1 MRTLSSRILLATG
14 PILIVA
20 AAATGCSAATPSA
33 EAPASASGAA
43 SAAPSAAPS
52 STGQAAGAGATT
64 GRTTGSNTSKSSKI
78 AACKA
83 GDVRTTVTAQDTL
96 TTGASVRAMITL
108 VNTSS
113 RTCRVT
119 GWTTVTLV
127 NAAGEAAP
135 MTIRKVEE
143 PGPAEKID
151 LKPNTSALAGLKW
164 TQCDKGDDTCA
175 VGNTLEVGLP
185 GATGTAATL
194 EAFPSPEKSGIAMKS
209 ALLGPLQSSRQGVVA
224 W

>member
-1 MRTLSSRILLATG
+1 MRTLSSRILLAAG
-14 PILIVA
+14 PVLLAA
-20 AAATGCSAATPSA
+20 AAATGCSATATPQA
-33 EAPASASGAA
+33 EAPASASTSA
-43 SAAPSAAPS
+43 SPSAAPS
-52 STGQAAGAGATT
+52 STGQAAGTTT
-64 GRTTGSNTSKSSKI
+64 GKTTGSSTSKSGKT

-83 GDVRTTVTAQDTL
+83 GDLETTVTAQDPL
-96 TTGASVRAMITL
+96 TTGATVRAMIT
-108 VNTSS
+108 VTNTSS
-113 RTCRVT
+113 RTCRIT
-119 GWTTVTLV
+119 GWTSVTLV

-135 MTIRKVEE
+135 VTIRKVEE

-194 EAFPSPEKSGIAMKS
+194 EAFPAPEKSGIAMKS